1 MEQKVQVVRKEA
13 LADTAQTAGM
23 TRKEAFT
30 SEQVW
35 TGIAH
40 TAPGITSGWHHH
52 GEYNSYIYLISGRAR
67 LESGPGGRDV
77 IDGGPGDFVYVP
89 AHTIHREGNPGPKE
103 QVLVVFRVGEGEAV
117 FNVDGPEGS

>member
-13 LADTAQTAGM
+13 LTDTAQTAGM
-23 TRKEAFT
+23 TRKEAFA
-30 SEQVW
+30 SEQAW

-89 AHTIHREGNPGPKE
+89 AYTIHREGNPGPEE
-103 QVLVVFRVGEGEAV
+103 QVLVVFRVGEGEPV

>member
-1 MEQKVQVVRKEA
+1 MDQRVQVVRKEA
-13 LADTAQTAGM
+13 LADTTQTAGM

-40 TAPGITSGWHHH
+40 TAPGITSDWHHH

-77 IDGGPGDFVYVP
+77 IDGGPGDFVHVP
-89 AHTIHREGNPGPKE
+89 AYTIHREGNPGPEE
-103 QVLVVFRVGEGEAV
+103 QVLVVFRVGEGEPV